1 MTTSGAVPK
10 DLSLSALNSSHVTS
24 RLVSSLEHFD
34 RNIIDVEKDIF
45 ELQDVALQ
53 ISDETLNMAHDISTT
68 QNDLIELHYI
78 QSLPWFC
85 KSNFSYQ
92 EVKSDQWNVANV
104 SDSSNQLFLRVVEL
118 EDTYTGMF
126 VVLPRAARAGEARS
140 ASFYPKPT
148 EACVYVTTNPND
160 AVRLT
165 SFDLEWFPAATSAEP
180 EWYAGHATLLAK
192 PRKLQGF
199 LFGSVFSN
207 TDTSSPPPPVDQ
219 CVVFPDAG
227 PFYIQTIY
235 LDNNSGHT
243 KIVFVFQK
251 YKASAD
257 KVLGPFAFYGI
268 H

>member
-1 MTTSGAVPK
+1 MSTGSVPK
-10 DLSLSALNSSHVTS
+10 DLSLTSLNSSHVTS
-24 RLVSSLEHFD
+24 RLIASVEHFD
-34 RNIIDVEKDIF
+34 KNIIDVEKDIF

-92 EVKSDQWNVANV
+92 EVKSDQWNVPSV
-104 SDSSNQLFLRVVEL
+104 SDSSNQMFIRVVEL
-118 EDTYTGMF
+118 VDTYTGMLLI
-126 VVLPRAARAGEARS
+126 LPRSARAGDVRC
-140 ASFYPKPT
+140 ASMYPKAT
-148 EACVYVTTNPND
+148 EACVYVNTNPND

-165 SFDLEWFPAATSAEP
+165 SFDLEWFPPRTASDQER
-180 EWYAGHATLLAK
+180 YVGHGTLLAK
-192 PRKLQGF
+192 PGKLNGF
-199 LFGSVFSN
+199 LFGSVFSSSDSETQLN
-207 TDTSSPPPPVDQ
+207 TDQ
-219 CVVFPDAG
+219 CVVFPEAG

-251 YKASAD
+251 HKPSVE
-257 KVLGPFAFYGI
+257 KTLSGFAFYGI

>member
-1 MTTSGAVPK
+1 MSTGSVPK

-24 RLVSSLEHFD
+24 KLVSSLEHFD
-34 RNIIDVEKDIF
+34 KNIIDVEKDIF

-92 EVKSDQWNVANV
+92 EVKLDQWNVSNV
-104 SDSSNQLFLRVVEL
+104 SDSSNQLFIRVVEL
-118 EDTYTGMF
+118 VDTYTGMF
-126 VVLPRAARAGEARS
+126 LILPRAARAGDVRC
-140 ASFYPKPT
+140 ASMFPKST
-148 EACVYVTTNPND
+148 EACVYINTNPND

-165 SFDLEWFPAATSAEP
+165 SFDLEWFPARTSAEP
-180 EWYAGHATLLAK
+180 ELYAGHGTLLAK
-192 PRKLQGF
+192 PGKLNGF
-199 LFGSVFSN
+199 LFGSVFSASDLE
-207 TDTSSPPPPVDQ
+207 TPPPIDQ
-219 CVVFPDAG
+219 CVVFPEAG
-227 PFYIQTIY
+227 PLYIQTIY

-251 YKASAD
+251 YKSSVD
-257 KVLGPFAFYGI
+257 KMLSGFSFYGV